1 MFSDNKQFMRNVDT
15 YGTCILYMHG
25 TMEQWDMAHWNVD
38 TYGTCI
44 LYRYMAL
51 LNSGTWNIGTLIH
64 MVHVYSIDTWHYGT
78 VEHGTLER

>member
-1 MFSDNKQFMRNVDT
+1 MEQWNI
-15 YGTCILYMHG
+15 GTLIPMVHVYYMHG
-25 TMEQWDMAHWNVD
+25 TMEQWNVAHWNID

-51 LNSGTWNIGTLIH
+51 WNSGTWNIGTLIH
-64 MVHVYSIDTWHYGT
+64 MAHIYYIDTWHYGT